1 MGALLV
7 IRTNRLLL
15 VTMDELR
22 AVVAS
27 SKCWVHFAVDSS
39 SDQNRVAPMLVHG
52 LGRSVQIRLPP
63 CAGGSR
69 ALSAAAFFVS
79 MISGLHWLHASGTM
93 TYQLQ
98 VDDSPAPSSHT
109 SWLNELEDGS

>member
-1 MGALLV
+1 
-7 IRTNRLLL
+7 
-15 VTMDELR
+15 
-22 AVVAS
+22 
-27 SKCWVHFAVDSS
+27 
-39 SDQNRVAPMLVHG
+39 MLVHG

-109 SWLNELEDGS
+109 SWLNELEDGSLHGHVHLYVSARRRR